1 MSFHWRMEELYR
13 KRTSNKGGG
22 PLLSGVRRSAVALA
36 LMLALSGC
44 GLLPAEQSA
53 LQPPLVQP
61 AQEQL
66 DIVEASRGSIQTY
79 LKGTAHFVSS
89 SAENLSFKESGGR
102 LKAIKV
108 SAGQEVHAGDLL
120 VEQET
125 GDLEL
130 QVSLQRLNVER
141 AELLFKQAYL
151 DGASTTDLRLREIDL
166 EREKI
171 SLQSME
177 KRLAKSRLYATLSGT
192 VTFVETL
199 NAGDFVNA
207 YQAIVSIAD
216 TSRIQLTYV
225 AADMKE
231 VQPVEA
237 GMPVNLKYKG
247 KAYTGKVLQ
256 SPSTVPIGTDG
267 SKAERNA
274 VTLYMSMDKAPAGIQ
289 IGDSAELTIELQ
301 KRENVII
308 LPRSAIRSYMGRY
321 YVQVAEGER
330 RKEVDVEVG
339 LITPTE
345 AEIIKGLEEGQKVIL
360 NN

>member
-1 MSFHWRMEELYR
+1 MSFHWRMEQLYR
-13 KRTSNKGGG
+13 NRTTNNGRGSLF
-22 PLLSGVRRSAVALA
+22 PGVRRAAIALA
-36 LMLALSGC
+36 AMLALSGC
-44 GLLPAEQSA
+44 GLLPSEQEA

-66 DIVEASRGSIQTY
+66 DIVEASLGSIQTY

-89 SAENLSFKESGGR
+89 SAENLSFKDSGGR
-102 LKAIKV
+102 LKSIKV
-108 SAGQEVHAGDLL
+108 TVGQEVKAGDLL

-130 QVSLQRLNVER
+130 QVSLQRLNLER
-141 AELLFKQAYL
+141 AQLLYKQAH
-151 DGASTTDLRLREIDL
+151 DSDASPTDLRLREIDL
-166 EREKI
+166 ERERM
-171 SLQSME
+171 SLQAME
-177 KRLAKSRLYATLSGT
+177 TRLAKSRLYASISGT
-192 VTFVETL
+192 VTFVESL

-207 YQAIVSIAD
+207 YQAIISIAD

-237 GMPVNLKYKG
+237 GMPVSLKYKG

-256 SPSTVPIGTDG
+256 SPSNVPIGADG
-267 SKAERNA
+267 AKAERNA
-274 VTLYMSMDKAPAGIQ
+274 VTIYMSMENPPAGIN

-301 KRENVII
+301 KRENVIV

-339 LITPTE
+339 LMTPTE
-345 AEIIKGLEEGQKVIL
+345 AEIVKGLEEGQQVIL